1 MRWVFQIAVLA
12 LLLLFFALQIPKSAL
27 FFHPRHPVSVRPSVA
42 FVELGDATYARVMRQ
57 QRSTDGTRPFRNWS
71 EGLPMDSD
79 LGVQALEETL
89 PLPEPL
95 PLANGRARTPAPEG
109 APLQPLH
116 PSLKPPSLAAPPLVP
131 LRADS
136 SRTAT
141 KVDDDLLDLESLET
155 LKERN

>member
-1 MRWVFQIAVLA
+1 MRWVIQIAVLA

-57 QRSTDGTRPFRNWS
+57 QRSTDG
-71 EGLPMDSD
+71 
-79 LGVQALEETL
+79 
-89 PLPEPL
+89 
-95 PLANGRARTPAPEG
+95 RARTPAPAG
-109 APLQPLH
+109 APLQPLP

-155 LKERN
+155 LKERK

>member
-1 MRWVFQIAVLA
+1 MRWLIQITVFA
-12 LLLLFFALQIPKSAL
+12 LLLLFFALQIPLSAL
-27 FFHPRHPVSVRPSVA
+27 FFHARRPVSVRPSVA

-57 QRSTDGTRPFRNWS
+57 LRSTDGTRPFRNWS

-79 LGVQALEETL
+79 VDVQALEEAS

-95 PLANGRARTPAPEG
+95 PLAKGRARTPAPEG
-109 APLQPLH
+109 TPLQPLH

-136 SRTAT
+136 NRKVT

-155 LKERN
+155 LKERK

>member
-1 MRWVFQIAVLA
+1 MRWVIQITVFA

-27 FFHPRHPVSVRPSVA
+27 FFHLCRPRTVRPSVA

-57 QRSTDGTRPFRNWS
+57 LRSTDGTRPFRNLND
-71 EGLPMDSD
+71 GLPMDSD
-79 LGVQALEETL
+79 LDVQALEVAL

-95 PLANGRARTPAPEG
+95 PLAKGRARTPAPEG
-109 APLQPLH
+109 TPLQPLH

-141 KVDDDLLDLESLET
+141 KVDDESFET
-155 LKERN
+155 LKERK

>member
-1 MRWVFQIAVLA
+1 MRWTIQITVFA

-27 FFHPRHPVSVRPSVA
+27 FFLPRCPVSVRPAVA

-57 QRSTDGTRPFRNWS
+57 LRSTDGTRPFRNWS

-79 LGVQALEETL
+79 LGVQALEEAL

-95 PLANGRARTPAPEG
+95 PLTHGPARTPAPEG
-109 APLQPLH
+109 TPLQPLQ
-116 PSLKPPSLAAPPLVP
+116 PSLKPPTLAAPPLGP

-136 SRTAT
+136 NRTAT
-141 KVDDDLLDLESLET
+141 KVDDELLDLESLET
-155 LKERN
+155 RKERK

>member
-1 MRWVFQIAVLA
+1 MRWVVQITIFA

-27 FFHPRHPVSVRPSVA
+27 FFHPHCPAPVRPSVA

-57 QRSTDGTRPFRNWS
+57 LRSTDGTRPFRNWS
-71 EGLPMDSD
+71 EGMPMDSD
-79 LGVQALEETL
+79 VGVQALEEAL
-89 PLPEPL
+89 PPPEPL
-95 PLANGRARTPAPEG
+95 PLTHGRARTPAPG
-109 APLQPLH
+109 GTPLQPLH

-155 LKERN
+155 LKERK

>member
-1 MRWVFQIAVLA
+1 MRWTIQITVFA

-27 FFHPRHPVSVRPSVA
+27 FFHPRCPVSVRLAVA

-57 QRSTDGTRPFRNWS
+57 LRSTDGTRPFRNWS

-79 LGVQALEETL
+79 LGVQALEEPL

-95 PLANGRARTPAPEG
+95 PLTHGRARTPAPG
-109 APLQPLH
+109 GMPLQPLQ
-116 PSLKPPSLAAPPLVP
+116 PSLKPPTLAAPPLVP
-131 LRADS
+131 LRADIN
-136 SRTAT
+136 RTAT

-155 LKERN
+155 LKERK